1 MPHHEHRPTV
11 VVGRVLVVNQY
22 GFRLHSAPRWFRVA
36 RDAPRGTIPPV
47 GARVRV
53 TADPAGWVQQV
64 EPAGDVERDPSDN
77 DFPA

>member
-64 EPAGDVERDPSDN
+64 EPAGDVGRDAS
-77 DFPA
+77 A